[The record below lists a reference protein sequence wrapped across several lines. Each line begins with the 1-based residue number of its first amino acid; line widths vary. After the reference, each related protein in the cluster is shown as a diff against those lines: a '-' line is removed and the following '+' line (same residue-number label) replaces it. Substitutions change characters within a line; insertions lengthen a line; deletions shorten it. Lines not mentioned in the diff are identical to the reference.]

1 MNAAWVERAR
11 ALEAARDALLEEAR
25 AVGREALGI
34 EVLDLRPGPDG
45 TWEAVLR
52 FPGRA
57 VPDPRAD
64 SAAAGVGAA
73 GEARGWTVPEPP
85 EPPFRSPVRA
95 SAPCEGD
102 GTGDLETLIAHADT
116 AVALPPAEHPGV
128 DSPLPL
134 DDPTR
139 ARMLA
144 STMAGDA
151 VLALMHEGRGDDPA
165 SLAAAL
171 RQSRD
176 RYAAEVGRMGL
187 DPDLELF
194 GAAAESAA
202 LLIAEAA

>member
-1 MNAAWVERAR
+1 MNAAWMERAR
-11 ALEAARDALLEEAR
+11 ALEAARDALLAEAR
-25 AVGREALGI
+25 AMGREALGI
-34 EVLDLRPGPDG
+34 EVLDLRPGANG

-52 FPGRA
+52 FPGRT
-57 VPDPRAD
+57 VTEQPAD
-64 SAAAGVGAA
+64 AGSTGVAR
-73 GEARGWTVPEPP
+73 EAPGWTVPDPP
-85 EPPFRSPVRA
+85 EPPFRSPVRS

-102 GTGDLETLIAHADT
+102 GSGDLEALIARADP
-116 AVALPPAEHPGV
+116 AAALPPAEHPGA

-134 DDPTR
+134 DDAAR

-151 VLALMHEGRGDDPA
+151 VLALMHEGRADDPA
-165 SLAAAL
+165 NLAAAL

-176 RYAAEVGRMGL
+176 RYAAEVSRMGL
-187 DPDLELF
+187 VPDLDLF